1 MFHPSKVELD
11 VAAAVRLTM
20 STLLVHLCSGL
31 LLAPRVAVRFDAVD
45 PSILSLLRAGGLYT
59 TLDDF
64 SAAAEGLAVWRSAL
78 AAGRVPDFEGVD
90 AAAGAPWPV
99 QPLRGALGDA
109 MLELGMPSTTQ
120 RHPSL
125 IPAALT
131 AVLAAARRFDAASG
145 EHKADAPAAEGA
157 HGASQPR
164 DDDVWEEEE
173 EEEEEEEAAAV
184 AEAAE
189 DGDGEETAAAES
201 AQRLAEELRREW
213 SPALSG
219 VRAVEGLQS
228 GGAAGGDVGALTA
241 QAGGTFSP
249 HDGLWRH
256 AGWAPLQRVQ
266 SQLRELD
273 ELSALLASLG
283 ERPAAEG
290 APRRGPAA
298 RADPRAAPSAAR
310 SALSPRELSGLGRSG
325 ELARA
330 APSELALLAAD
341 SRTRRRLFLSRL
353 LARLEPNCTAR
364 RGLSRAIAA
373 ATPCIGGWNSPMPCA
388 QAAAPCHVPGWW
400 SGGCS
405 ATSSRAGRRRRR
417 ARCRAARC
425 GCRAREAARWS
436 CASTR
441 LTRWRAG
448 ASCSPRQWCSRR

>member
-1 MFHPSKVELD
+1 
-11 VAAAVRLTM
+11 
-20 STLLVHLCSGL
+20 
-31 LLAPRVAVRFDAVD
+31 
-45 PSILSLLRAGGLYT
+45 
-59 TLDDF
+59 
-64 SAAAEGLAVWRSAL
+64 
-78 AAGRVPDFEGVD
+78 
-90 AAAGAPWPV
+90 
-99 QPLRGALGDA
+99 
-109 MLELGMPSTTQ
+109 MPSTTQ

-145 EHKADAPAAEGA
+145 EHKADAPVAEGA

-173 EEEEEEEAAAV
+173 EEEDAAV
-184 AEAAE
+184 AEAE

-330 APSELALLAAD
+330 APSELALLAAA
-341 SRTRRRLFLSRL
+341 SHTRRRLFLSRL

-425 GCRAREAARWS
+425 GCRARVAARWW

-441 LTRWRAG
+441 RTRWRAG
-448 ASCSPRQWCSRR
+448 ASCSPRPWCSRR